1 MKQPKKEHIIRR
13 LLWEARPI
21 WKWLLLAALLCIGVI
36 VCGVLGPKLLGGLI
50 DRLYAWWDG
59 SDRSDL
65 LAGLLR
71 PMGWLALV
79 YLGYSLFSYVKM
91 QLLNRVVSRYF
102 TCELRIRI
110 SDKIRRL
117 PVSYVDQTPVGDI
130 LSRMMDDVSTMG
142 NYVHQ
147 IIDTLMTGFFM
158 ILAIAVMMLL
168 EDWRLAAI
176 VLVLTPASIL
186 LSTLLSSRSEKHF
199 YSMFTESGNLN
210 AVTEE
215 AFTNFATT
223 KAYNLEDYTEQ
234 RHAELNERRRKAE
247 TRANFTSS
255 IVRPL
260 IAFTNALAYIAIC
273 LFGGWLIVRNESVS
287 VGIVVTIL
295 LYAKQFSGPLEQ
307 IAGGLGDLQHAKA
320 AARRVFKLLDLPEEP
335 QADGALPAPAKG
347 DVRFEHVSFSYD
359 PAVPLIEDLNLAVRP
374 GQNVAIVGPTGAGKT
389 TIVNLLMRFYDLNAG
404 HILLDGTDCA
414 SLSREEV
421 RSQFAMVLQ
430 DTWLFRG
437 TIAENVSYGTPG
449 ATREQIVEAC
459 DRAYCDHFIRTL
471 PQGYDTVVGDDMTN
485 LSGGQKQ
492 LLTIARAMLANRR
505 LLILDEATS
514 NVDTRTEILLQK
526 AMDRLM
532 KGRTCFVIA
541 HRLSTIVDSD
551 LILVLDHGHI
561 VEQGTHTELLARR
574 GFYYHAQ
581 WTTTRFS
588 NGCATTGFD
597 CFEGSRQAAR
607 LFFNYSVVISAP
619 SRGLTQTVT
628 QTRKKAGGYRRT
640 QWIAH
645 RAESAQKG
653 RKALDTNAFRPS
665 SYLHTQE
672 VTGSSPA
679 VSTKRKPWK
688 PCVSKA
694 FLVFDGIFNVC
705 L

>member
-389 TIVNLLMRFYDLNAG
+389 TIVNLLMRFYDVNAG
-404 HILLDGTDCA
+404 HHPASTGADVRTRCRASEVAQPVRHGAAGHVALHAARLWKTSATARPEATDA
-414 SLSREEV
+414 
-421 RSQFAMVLQ
+421 
-430 DTWLFRG
+430 
-437 TIAENVSYGTPG
+437 
-449 ATREQIVEAC
+449 EQIIAAC
-459 DRAYCDHFIRTL
+459 EGRAYCRRTSSARCRG
-471 PQGYDTVVGDDMTN
+471 GYDRWSSTRRRRT
-485 LSGGQKQ
+485 SPGGQKQ
-492 LLTIARAMLANRR
+492 LLTIARAVLANRP
-505 LLILDEATS
+505 
-514 NVDTRTEILLQK
+514 
-526 AMDRLM
+526 
-532 KGRTCFVIA
+532 
-541 HRLSTIVDSD
+541 HPDS
-551 LILVLDHGHI
+551 
-561 VEQGTHTELLARR
+561 RR
-574 GFYYHAQ
+574 GDLHRSTPAPSSLHA
-581 WTTTRFS
+581 
-588 NGCATTGFD
+588 GGHGPPHAA
-597 CFEGSRQAAR
+597 AAR
-607 LFFNYSVVISAP
+607 ALS
-619 SRGLTQTVT
+619 SRT
-628 QTRKKAGGYRRT
+628 A
-640 QWIAH
+640 
-645 RAESAQKG
+645 
-653 RKALDTNAFRPS
+653 
-665 SYLHTQE
+665 
-672 VTGSSPA
+672 
-679 VSTKRKPWK
+679 
-688 PCVSKA
+688 
-694 FLVFDGIFNVC
+694 
-705 L
+705 